1 MSLFERN
8 TTLYSCTLLAALLTG
23 PSLQA
28 QNDTLRVNQLEEV
41 TVNAYESR
49 RTLLE
54 TPAAVSVVTP
64 RLMTRFASTTWIN
77 AVNTAPGVRMEERSP
92 GSYRFSIRGS
102 LLRSPFGVRNVK
114 FYWNGIPF
122 TDASGNTPLNV
133 LDFASVERM
142 EIIKGPGSSLYGA
155 GTGGVVLLSTP
166 SGNAGTQRV
175 EQQVG
180 VGQYGFRSWNTMLQ
194 TGGANVLYGH
204 QQQEGYREHSA
215 MVRDALTFTLTNQL
229 SERGSLSLLGLYSD
243 LHYQTPGGITL
254 EQYQTDPR
262 MSRQPTRVLP
272 GSREQQAGVYTRY
285 AMLGGSYDYRLSPRW
300 TQTLSLYLNTNDFR
314 NPFISNQ
321 EKRTEL
327 GLGGRNVWRYSF
339 DNTSWNATW
348 TSGIEAQYLQSIQRT
363 FENIR
368 GTTGTLLTDEELMT
382 GTLSAFTQ
390 LEAEPLDGLITTVGL
405 SYNTLRYD
413 FQQFFPAPYNSQ
425 KQSFNAELAPRIAVL
440 KKIGDDWAVFGSY
453 SQGFSPPTLQ
463 EIRPS
468 AGGFRADLAAERG
481 INREIG
487 IRRAGRRLSGEV
499 NLYSFGLR
507 EAIVRRTNENGSE
520 YFVNAGRTRQN
531 GVEWQVGYNIY
542 TSTVGT
548 LNNLRAWHNGTYTNY
563 RFVDFQQG
571 DAQLSGKLLPGI
583 PRLSHATGLDVE
595 AAHGLSLYLTYQHGG
610 NVFLNEANTV
620 EASPYDQ
627 FIVRGSW
634 RRNWGA
640 HLYTDLSAS
649 VERVKADIY
658 SLGYDLNAFGSRYF
672 NATPRQNAWLGIK
685 AGWRW

>member
-1 MSLFERN
+1 M
-8 TTLYSCTLLAALLTG
+8 
-23 PSLQA
+23 
-28 QNDTLRVNQLEEV
+28 NQLEEV
-41 TVNAYESR
+41 TVNAYETR
-49 RTLLE
+49 RSLLE
-54 TPAAVSVVTP
+54 TPAAINVVTP

-77 AVNTAPGVRMEERSP
+77 AVNTTPGVRMEERSP

-122 TDASGNTPLNV
+122 TDASGNTSLNV

-180 VGQYGFRSWNTMLQ
+180 FGKYGFHSRNTMVQ
-194 TGGANVLYGH
+194 AGGVSVLYGH

-215 MVRDALTFTLTNQL
+215 MVRDAVTFTLTNQL

-254 EQYQTDPR
+254 EQYQIDPK

-339 DNTSWNATW
+339 DNSNWNATW

-363 FENIR
+363 FENIK

-413 FQQFFPAPYNSQ
+413 FGKFFPAPYNSQ
-425 KQSFNAELAPRIAVL
+425 QQNFKAELAPRLAIL

-468 AGGFRADLAAERG
+468 AGGFRTDLAAERG

-507 EAIVRRTNENGSE
+507 EAIVRRANEDGSE

-542 TSTVGT
+542 TSSVGA
-548 LNNLRAWHNGTYTNY
+548 LNNIRAWHNGTYTNY

-571 DAQLSGKLLPGI
+571 DAQLSGNLLPGI

-595 AAHGLSLYLTYQHGG
+595 AAYGLSLYLTYQHGG
-610 NVFLNEANTV
+610 NVYLNDANTV

-627 FIVRGSW
+627 FVVRGSW
-634 RRNWGA
+634 KRNWGS
-640 HLYTDLSAS
+640 HFYTDLSAS
-649 VERVKADIY
+649 AELVKADLY
-658 SLGYDLNAFGSRYF
+658 SLGFDLNAFGSRYY
-672 NATPRQNAWLGIK
+672 NATPKQNAWLGIK